1 MRFFRISVGDYV
13 VVRSGNYPV
22 PIFDMNRVFVKAF
35 GYDRCR
41 IYDDRNAMIV
51 SFKLSALPPNGHLI
65 LRSYMNSDSDPAL
78 KRLVFVL
85 TPRRFNWKLIDAAAG
100 LFFRKDSIVSFKPR
114 KYVNCTAEKI

>member
-1 MRFFRISVGDYV
+1 MRYFRISVGDYV
-13 VVRSGNYPV
+13 FVRSGNYPL

-41 IYDDRNAMIV
+41 IYDDRNSLIA
-51 SFKLSALPPNGHLI
+51 SFKLDALPPNGHLI
-65 LRSYMNSDSDPAL
+65 LRSYMKSESDPKL

-85 TPRRFNWKLIDAAAG
+85 SPRRSNWKIIDAAVG
-100 LFFRKDSIVSFKPR
+100 LFFRKDRIVSFKPR